1 MSTVGVFLGSVA
13 ELNLCNSRK
22 GFMLHLDV
30 KDLEK
35 SGVFIDF
42 PMMTSEEGSYFW
54 SLLGGLLVELLLI
67 VRHINIPPERA
78 FPSIFPHHVLSDSI
92 RRYHWS

>member
-22 GFMLHLDV
+22 GYMLHLDV

-42 PMMTSEEGSYFW
+42 PVMTSEEGSYFW
-54 SLLGGLLVELLLI
+54 SLLGGLLVEFLLL
-67 VRHINIPPERA
+67 
-78 FPSIFPHHVLSDSI
+78 SDT
-92 RRYHWS
+92 